1 MKQPLNEQFTRMQK
15 LAGVI
20 TESQEPQL
28 INESFEDLLQQL
40 VAMAEKGEIGNE
52 EIKNVGYE
60 LYSAR
65 SRGQS
70 KARKS
75 SPDYEEKKAAAIAK
89 AAITRDQNKKDLE
102 KSSKKF
108 ADTLAAE
115 KAEEEE
121 RRSTN
126 KLPLTIMA
134 YGMGV
139 KGTKKALGDFAK
151 YYSEDFQPAGPG
163 GQDYY
168 TLELKPKF
176 KDQSFDGAE
185 KVWNFYD
192 GE

>member
-1 MKQPLNEQFTRMQK
+1 MKKILNEQFIRMQK

-20 TESQEPQL
+20 TENQEPQL

-40 VAMAEKGEIGNE
+40 AAMAEKGEIGNE

-60 LYSAR
+60 LMSAR
-65 SRGQS
+65 SRGQANRR
-70 KARKS
+70 KA
-75 SPDYEEKKAAAIAK
+75 SPDYADKKAAAIAK
-89 AAITRDQNKKDLE
+89 AAITRDQNKKNLE

-126 KLPLTIMA
+126 KLPLDIGTYSI
-134 YGMGV
+134 GV
-139 KGTKKALGDFAK
+139 KATKKALGDFAK
-151 YYSEDFQPAGPG
+151 YYNEYESGDE
-163 GQDYY
+163 
-168 TLELKPKF
+168 TRLELKPKF
-176 KDQSFDGAE
+176 KDQSFDGAK

-192 GE
+192 EE

>member
-1 MKQPLNEQFTRMQK
+1 MKQSLNEQFIRMQK

-20 TESQEPQL
+20 TENQEPQL

-60 LYSAR
+60 LMSAR
-65 SRGQS
+65 SRGQANRR
-70 KARKS
+70 KA
-75 SPDYEEKKAAAIAK
+75 SPDYADKKAAAIAK
-89 AAITRDQNKKDLE
+89 AAITKDQNKKNLE

-126 KLPLTIMA
+126 KLPLDIGTYSI
-134 YGMGV
+134 GV
-139 KGTKKALGDFAK
+139 KATKKALGDFAK
-151 YYSEDFQPAGPG
+151 YYSERFIPAGPG
-163 GQDYY
+163 GVDDIY
-168 TLELKPKF
+168 LELKPKF
-176 KDQSFDGAE
+176 KDQSFDGAK

-192 GE
+192 KE